1 MDSTTKTRRVPGV
14 THCVMAGCRNPLE
27 SGEQEVCG
35 ACREAVARRT
45 QQVKEESLR
54 QFANSNA
61 APKKSSYCAVRQYGQ
76 FKQRR
81 YKNMG
86 VE

>member
-1 MDSTTKTRRVPGV
+1 MGSTTKTRRVPGV

-27 SGEQEVCG
+27 SGEQEVCE
-35 ACREAVARRT
+35 ACRQAVALRA
-45 QQVKEESLR
+45 QLVKEKSLR
-54 QFANSNA
+54 EFAKSNA
-61 APKKSSYCAVRQYGQ
+61 TAKKSPYGSVRQYGQ